1 MVVKLVLEIM
11 DKSAFEF
18 QCAEL
23 ARGRMITAIITISF
37 AEILIH
43 THWDILAENDLSQ
56 VVELSDPK

>member
-1 MVVKLVLEIM
+1 MKLVLEIM

-43 THWDILAENDLSQ
+43 THWDNII
-56 VVELSDPK
+56 